1 MDLLPKD
8 HKDFGSKDYWNEF
21 FSKQKSQPFEW
32 YGEYESLSEILDKYI
47 HPRDKVLIVGCGNS
61 KLSADLYDVGICDSI
76 SIDISSPVI
85 NQMKERYGKD
95 RPKMQFEVMDIFKLT
110 FDDGIFSVV
119 VDKGTLDALLV
130 DKSEEVDE
138 RINTMFSQIERVLRN
153 GGRYL
158 CFSLLQEHVLNK
170 LLDWFI
176 DKGWLIRLHRCTK
189 AEAKHEDALAFPVYA
204 VVMTKLKKI
213 PGAQMVLEIV
223 HAGLSTPQRCSS
235 KSDVIDYV
243 KSAQHYAFLKHYL
256 NKKKMAEDDICL
268 ELCSPDTGRVKYR
281 MFVVDRK
288 EKSKMK
294 FAVFVV
300 VQGRETEWLFS
311 TPQGRQELAANISCE
326 RLIVVHLLRDNV
338 YSSLEEVKSD
348 LSAKVLELAPGS
360 CKDQV
365 PILSLGDDV
374 GQRDIRCR
382 DKSELSGEYVVEDV
396 LSNKEDLYRRLIFLN
411 SPYIIQ
417 SEAKLM
423 TVPVKKK
430 KKKGS
435 SKLQI
440 DFDYIACDHHI
451 AIISGF
457 AFLKYKM
464 LCPSILLIGL
474 GGGTL
479 PMYIHKHFPDASV
492 EVVELDASVLDIAKK
507 WFNLITDN
515 RLKVHISDGLTFI
528 QNAATNGLKYDIVI
542 LDVDNKDLSLGISGP
557 PVAFLET
564 AMLENML
571 QLVYDSGLVIINLA
585 CRNSELYKE
594 AYSKLKS
601 VFKIMYSRKIP
612 AEVNEVIYC
621 VKTDDSKDLL
631 ELTKDNYSTL
641 TSFLEKRT
649 TYSDVFDVVDLESCL
664 TEIT

>member
-32 YGEYESLSEILDKYI
+32 YGEYDSLSEILDKYI

-76 SIDISSPVI
+76 SIDISAPVI

-95 RPKMQFEVMDIFKLT
+95 RPKMHFDVMDVFKLT

-119 VDKGTLDALLV
+119 IDKGTLDALLV
-130 DKSEEVDE
+130 DKSQEVDE

-170 LLDWFI
+170 LLDWFT
-176 DKGWLIRLHRCTK
+176 DKGWLVRLHRCSK
-189 AEAKHEDALAFPVYA
+189 AEAKHEDSLAFPVYA

-213 PGAQMVLEIV
+213 PGVPMVLELM
-223 HAGLSTPQRCSS
+223 HEGLLTPQRCSS
-235 KSDVIDYV
+235 KADAIDYV

-311 TPQGRQELAANISCE
+311 TPQGRQELAANVSCE
-326 RLIVVHLLRDNV
+326 RLVVVHLLRDNV

-348 LSAKVLELAPGS
+348 LSGKVLELAPAS

-382 DKSELSGEYVVEDV
+382 DRSELSGEYVVEDV
-396 LSNKEDLYRRLIFLN
+396 LSNNDDLYRRLIFLN

-423 TVPVKKK
+423 T
-430 KKKGS
+430 G
-435 SKLQI
+435 
-440 DFDYIACDHHI
+440 
-451 AIISGF
+451 
-457 AFLKYKM
+457 
-464 LCPSILLIGL
+464 PSVLLIGL

-492 EVVELDASVLDIAKK
+492 EVVELDPCVLDIAKK
-507 WFNLITDN
+507 WFNLVTDN

-528 QNAATNGLKYDIVI
+528 QEAVTNGLKYDIVI

-571 QLVYDSGLVIINLA
+571 QIVYDSGLAIINLA

-601 VFKIMYSRKIP
+601 VFKVMYSRKIP

-621 VKTDDSKDLL
+621 IKAEDTKDIM
-631 ELTKDNYSTL
+631 ELTKDNYTTL

-649 TYSDVFDVVDLESCL
+649 TYSDVFDVVDLASCL